1 MGSRLF
7 LKHQWKD
14 PFLIKSL
21 LSHKDQACYEKAKT
35 IAKAYLEPLVDEA
48 YEKESFQKDLLKTL
62 GRQGLFGVQLGLK
75 GAIGSGYLAYGLA
88 CRALEAIDSG
98 FRSILSVQSGLAMQ
112 AIYYFGSDVQKK
124 EYLEALQTG
133 QKIAAFALTE
143 PQGGSDPSVMQ
154 TRAIKKGKGVLLQG
168 QKRWI
173 GLADVADLILV
184 WAQAEDGRV
193 LGCLVDSPQKGLK
206 VQKIKGKL
214 SLRTLPSCDVFLED
228 VFVPETHIL
237 PLDQSLKAPLSCL
250 SSARYGIAWGVMGA
264 AEVSWH
270 TARDYVLNRTLYG
283 QKLAQKQLIQAKL
296 AQAQSDIALGMLAAW
311 RVGDLMNQ
319 KQASPETISLI
330 KRHNCQ
336 KALDVTRVCRD
347 MLGGEGILTHH
358 AVIRHMINLETVNT
372 YEGTH
377 DIHSL
382 ILGRA
387 QTGLSA
393 F

>member
-1 MGSRLF
+1 
-7 LKHQWKD
+7 
-14 PFLIKSL
+14 
-21 LSHKDQACYEKAKT
+21 
-35 IAKAYLEPLVDEA
+35 
-48 YEKESFQKDLLKTL
+48 
-62 GRQGLFGVQLGLK
+62 
-75 GAIGSGYLAYGLA
+75 
-88 CRALEAIDSG
+88 
-98 FRSILSVQSGLAMQ
+98 
-112 AIYYFGSDVQKK
+112 
-124 EYLEALQTG
+124 
-133 QKIAAFALTE
+133 
-143 PQGGSDPSVMQ
+143 
-154 TRAIKKGKGVLLQG
+154 
-168 QKRWI
+168 
-173 GLADVADLILV
+173 
-184 WAQAEDGRV
+184 
-193 LGCLVDSPQKGLK
+193 
-206 VQKIKGKL
+206 
-214 SLRTLPSCDVFLED
+214 
-228 VFVPETHIL
+228 
-237 PLDQSLKAPLSCL
+237 
-250 SSARYGIAWGVMGA
+250 MGA